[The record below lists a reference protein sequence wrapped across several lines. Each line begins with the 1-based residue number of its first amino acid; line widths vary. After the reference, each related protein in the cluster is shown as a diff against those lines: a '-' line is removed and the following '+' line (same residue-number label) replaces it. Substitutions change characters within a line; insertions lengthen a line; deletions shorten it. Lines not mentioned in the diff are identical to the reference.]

1 MARYRKALLTAALG
15 LVIAA
20 EAPRAEPVELE
31 LADLDRF
38 TAGAWQS
45 SSPFIELPTFDRR
58 SYISSSYSMPIAN
71 AFAVCFMCSGDAAAV
86 AIANA
91 FGNARADAGSF
102 ASGFGQAFT
111 RSDAVGPPF
120 IFVLP
125 DTFTAPDFG
134 RRR

>member
-1 MARYRKALLTAALG
+1 MARYRKALFIAALG

-20 EAPRAEPVELE
+20 KAPVAEPVELE

-38 TAGAWQS
+38 TGGAWRQ
-45 SSPFIELPTFDRR
+45 SSPFLELPTFDRR
-58 SYISSSYSMPIAN
+58 SLISSSYSMPIAN

-91 FGNARADAGSF
+91 FGSARADSGSF

-111 RSDAVGPPF
+111 RSEAVGPSF
-120 IFVLP
+120 MFVLP
-125 DTFTAPDFG
+125 DRFVPPDFDAP
-134 RRR
+134 R